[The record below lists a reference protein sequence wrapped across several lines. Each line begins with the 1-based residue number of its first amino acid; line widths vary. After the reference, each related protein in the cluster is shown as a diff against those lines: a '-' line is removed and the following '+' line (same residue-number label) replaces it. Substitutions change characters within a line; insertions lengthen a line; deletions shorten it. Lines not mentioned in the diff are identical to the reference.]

1 MKITNKVFLN
11 WSVEDPVY
19 PYQNTY
25 EYTVEEF
32 SQLNMDELRSQQ
44 ELEYSDWL
52 AAVQAMEQ
60 GQ

>member
-52 AAVQAMEQ
+52 ASMQAIER